1 MWQRIKWFL
10 RGRPFKKITGGW
22 CGLCGDWLP
31 KAEFS
36 FPDYLIVDNLYDLN
50 TICGECKLAAEKVV
64 ATIGNDVK
72 KASKLL
78 IEAEA

>member
-36 FPDYLIVDNLYDLN
+36 FPDYHIVDNLYDLN
-50 TICGECKLAAEKVV
+50 TICPEGCRDIKQGNKIK
-64 ATIGNDVK
+64 TIK
-72 KASKLL
+72 
-78 IEAEA
+78 